1 MQLLSKIKIKLLL
14 NFLANIKLSKR
25 QFYTPKNKPKQI
37 VINYG
42 GTMLMKTMKVLAG
55 GFSILLIVFCF
66 NSFLLAQGKG
76 NIKGTVTDKDNNPIP
91 FANIVVVGTTTG
103 AAADSK
109 GDYTISNLDAKNYT
123 LKASS
128 VGYKTETADVTVQA
142 GRTIEQNFRLG
153 KDLLN
158 LNEVVVTGV
167 VAPLSKMKST
177 VAISTITPRDLEQM
191 QPRSTEEILRYVP
204 GFTRIESSGGE
215 VNENIS
221 MRGILGVEYVMF
233 MEDGLPVFP
242 TMHTFFMNA
251 DNLFRPD
258 LNIQK
263 VEVVRGG
270 NSALFGSNTPG
281 AIINFI
287 NKTGG
292 NETKGIM
299 KWSAATQGYARYDF
313 DVNGP
318 ITDNWRYNVGGF
330 YRYDHGVRDPGFPG
344 ISGGQLKGN
353 ITRLFDNGFVRLSLK
368 YINDRNQ
375 FILDLPFQGTDNPDY
390 VSGLSD
396 YVSMNTPE
404 GNDISV
410 PTPDGRLN
418 LPLDHGLYT
427 NAYWLTADVAFNFE
441 NGWGI
446 ENAAQIMSN
455 NQEWN
460 AILPF
465 DVMTVDNFK
474 ASLNLPAGYNAELFY
489 THPDNGQT
497 MESFSTPNGLIAP
510 GGEWHVNKPISAFQ
524 DQFQLKK
531 SIGQNNF
538 SLGIYFA
545 NYSQTNNWYFTNITT
560 DVRDIP
566 KFLDII
572 AVNPNTADTLYYSK
586 NGFTNYMSNYVNGTG
601 RTTIF
606 SGVLGGSLQLTDQ
619 LRADLGIRYEWDQ
632 FNQSAENTAT
642 MNLDGNNKT
651 MYDNNF
657 LWGNNS
663 YRHFSKWIQDYAAS
677 IGLNYSINDN
687 YSVYVQGSRAY
698 KMPALDE
705 FLNATSQAQAD
716 IFEDRQI
723 LAGEAGIKYSSPI
736 LGYTL
741 DGFYT
746 VLKNITSQGAVVDPN
761 TGQTIWLVTT
771 SPQNRSYGLE
781 LELSTEPAEGFRI
794 LGNGTLLRAEL
805 GKGAGADIGSLL
817 NGVPAFIGNIS
828 GTYSYSN
835 WTLLADYHFVG
846 IRYTD
851 ISSGTN
857 LPPYGYINLGLS
869 YSIPNSGVTINAN
882 LLNATMSKGL
892 EEGNPRKLLFAGG
905 PTPMYLARPILPTRF
920 SLDASYR
927 F

>member
-1 MQLLSKIKIKLLL
+1 M
-14 NFLANIKLSKR
+14 F
-25 QFYTPKNKPKQI
+25 
-37 VINYG
+37 V
-42 GTMLMKTMKVLAG
+42 KTTKVLG
-55 GFSILLIVFCF
+55 EVFSILLLVFCF
-66 NSFLLAQGKG
+66 NSFLIAQGKG
-76 NIKGTVTDKDNNPIP
+76 NIKGKVVDKNNNPVS
-91 FANIVVVGTTTG
+91 FANIVVEGTMTG

-109 GDYTISNLDAKNYT
+109 GDYTISNLNAGTYT

-128 VGYKTETADVTVQA
+128 VGYKTDTASVTVEA
-142 GRTIEQNFRLG
+142 GRTTEQNFTLG
-153 KDLLN
+153 SDLLN

-177 VAISTITPRDLEQM
+177 VAISTLTPRDLEQM
-191 QPRSTEEILRYVP
+191 QPRSTTEILRYVP

-215 VNENIS
+215 VNENIG

-287 NKTGG
+287 DKTGG
-292 NETKGIM
+292 TDTKGVM
-299 KWSAATQGYARYDF
+299 KWTAATQGYARYDF
-313 DVNGP
+313 NVNGP

-330 YRYDHGVRDPGFPG
+330 YRYDHGVRDPGFSG
-344 ISGGQLKGN
+344 ISGGQLKAN
-353 ITRLFDNGFVRLSLK
+353 VSRLMDNGFIRLSLK

-375 FILDLPFQGTDNPDY
+375 FILDLPFQGTTSPDY

-396 YVSMNTPE
+396 YVSMNTDE

-427 NAYWLTADVAFNFE
+427 QAYWLTADVGFNFE

-465 DVMTVDNFK
+465 DVMTVANFK
-474 ASLNLPAGYNAELFY
+474 AGLNLPAGYNAELFY
-489 THPDNGQT
+489 TNPNNGLT
-497 MESFSTPNGLIAP
+497 SESFNTPNGLIAP
-510 GGEWHVNKPISAFQ
+510 GGEWHVSKPLSAFQ

-531 SIGQNNF
+531 SFGPHNF

-545 NYSQTNNWYFTNITT
+545 NYSQINNWYFTNITT

-572 AVNPNTADTLYYSK
+572 AVNGADTLYYSK
-586 NGFTNYMSNYVNGTG
+586 NGFSNYMSNYVNGTG

-632 FNQSAENTAT
+632 FNQSSENTAT
-642 MNLDGNNKT
+642 RDLDGNSKT
-651 MYDNNF
+651 LYDNQF

-663 YRHFSKWIQDYAAS
+663 YRHFNKWLQDYAAS
-677 IGLNYSINDN
+677 IGLNYSVNDN
-687 YSVYVQGSRAY
+687 YAFYVQGSRAY

-705 FLNATSQAQAD
+705 FLNATSQAQTD
-716 IFEDRQI
+716 VFEDRQV
-723 LAGEAGIKYSSPI
+723 LGGEAGIKYTSPV

-741 DGFYT
+741 DAFYT
-746 VLKNITSQGAVVDPN
+746 VLKNITSQGAVIDPV
-761 TGQTIWLVTT
+761 TKQTIWLVTT

-781 LELSTEPAEGFRI
+781 LEISAAPFEGLRL
-794 LGNGTLLRAEL
+794 LGNGTLIRAEQ
-805 GKGAGADIGSLL
+805 GSGAGADIGSLL

-828 GTYSYSN
+828 GTYSVNN

-846 IRYTD
+846 IRYSD
-851 ISSGTN
+851 VSAGTN

-869 YSIPNSGVTINAN
+869 YSIPNSGVMINAN

-892 EEGNPRKLLFAGG
+892 EEGNPRQVLSAAGQ
-905 PTPMYLARPILPTRF
+905 TSMYLARPILPTRF
-920 SLDASYR
+920 SLDLSYT

>member
-1 MQLLSKIKIKLLL
+1 MFIK
-14 NFLANIKLSKR
+14 
-25 QFYTPKNKPKQI
+25 T
-37 VINYG
+37 
-42 GTMLMKTMKVLAG
+42 TKVLAG
-55 GFSILLIVFCF
+55 VFSILLLVCCF

-76 NIKGTVTDKDNNPIP
+76 NIKGKVMDENNNPVP
-91 FANIVVVGTTTG
+91 FANIVVEGTITG
-103 AAADSK
+103 AASDSK
-109 GDYTISNLDAKNYT
+109 GDYVISNLDAKTYT

-128 VGYKTETADVTVQA
+128 VGYKTDTANVTVVA
-142 GRTIEQNFRLG
+142 GQTVVQNFKLSR
-153 KDLLN
+153 DLLN

-177 VAISTITPRDLEQM
+177 VAISTITPRELEQV
-191 QPRSTEEILRYVP
+191 QPRSTTEILRYVP

-287 NKTGG
+287 DKTGG

-299 KWSAATQGYARYDF
+299 KWSAATQGFARFDF

-344 ISGGQLKGN
+344 ISGGQLKAN
-353 ITRLFDNGFVRLSLK
+353 VTRLLDNGFIRLSAK

-375 FILDLPFQGTDNPDY
+375 FILDLPFQGTDNPNY

-396 YVSMNTPE
+396 YVSMNTAE
-404 GNDISV
+404 GNNVSV

-465 DVMTVDNFK
+465 DVMTVGDYYN
-474 ASLNLPAGYNAELFY
+474 SLNLPSGSQKYLYY
-489 THPDNGQT
+489 TNSDLGIDKMP
-497 MESFSTPNGLIAP
+497 FSTPNNLISP
-510 GGEWHVNKPISAFQ
+510 GGEWHVEKPISAFQ

-531 SIGQNNF
+531 SFGPHNF

-545 NYSQTNNWYFTNITT
+545 NYAQTNRWYFTNILT
-560 DVRDIP
+560 DVRDIS
-566 KFLDII
+566 KFLDLVV
-572 AVNPNTADTLYYSK
+572 VNGTDTTYYTK
-586 NGFTNYMSNYVNGTG
+586 DGFSNYMSNYVNGSG

-632 FNQSAENTAT
+632 FNQSAENTSSV
-642 MNLDGNNKT
+642 NLDGKSNT
-651 MYDNNF
+651 LYDNSV

-663 YRHFSKWIQDYAAS
+663 YRHFDKWLQDYAAS

-687 YSVYVQGSRAY
+687 YAVYVQGSRAY

-705 FLNATSQAQAD
+705 FLNATSQAQANV
-716 IFEDRQI
+716 FEDRQV
-723 LAGEAGIKYSSPI
+723 LAGEAGIKYSSPV

-741 DGFYT
+741 DAFYT

-781 LELSTEPAEGFRI
+781 LELSAAPIEGLRI

-828 GTYSYSN
+828 GTYSVN
-835 WTLLADYHFVG
+835 DWTLLADYHFVG

-857 LPPYGYINLGLS
+857 LPPYGYVNFGLS
-869 YSIPNSGVTINAN
+869 YTIPNSGVTINAN

-892 EEGNPRKLLFAGG
+892 EEGNPRKLLFTGG

-920 SLDASYR
+920 SLDASYS

>member
-1 MQLLSKIKIKLLL
+1 MFVKTTNVL
-14 NFLANIKLSKR
+14 
-25 QFYTPKNKPKQI
+25 
-37 VINYG
+37 G
-42 GTMLMKTMKVLAG
+42 GI
-55 GFSILLIVFCF
+55 F
-66 NSFLLAQGKG
+66 SFLLIFLFFNSNLSAQGKG
-76 NIKGTVTDKDNNPIP
+76 NIKGKIVDNNNNPIP
-91 FANIVVVGTTTG
+91 YVNVVVENTTTG

-109 GDYTISNLDAKNYT
+109 GEYTISNIDEGTYT
-123 LKASS
+123 LKATAI
-128 VGYKTETADVTVQA
+128 GYKTVTAQVTVQA
-142 GRTIEQNFRLG
+142 NRTVMQDFTMSS
-153 KDLLN
+153 DLLN
-158 LNEVVVTGV
+158 MNEVVVTGV

-177 VAISTITPRDLEQM
+177 VAISTLTPRDLEQM
-191 QPRSTEEILRYVP
+191 QPRSTTEILRYVP

-287 NKTGG
+287 DKTGG
-292 NETKGIM
+292 TETKGIM
-299 KWSAATQGYARYDF
+299 KWSAATQAYARYDF

-318 ITDNWRYNVGGF
+318 ITGDWRYNVGGF

-344 ISGGQLKGN
+344 ISGGQLKAN
-353 ITRLFDNGFVRLSLK
+353 VSKLMDNGFIRFSLK

-375 FILDLPFQGTDNPDY
+375 FILDLPFQGTTNPDY

-396 YVSMNTPE
+396 YVSMNTDE

-427 NAYWLTADVAFNFE
+427 NAYWLTADVGFNFE

-465 DVMTVDNFK
+465 DVMTKDAFIN
-474 ASLNLPAGYNAELFY
+474 SLNLPSGYNAELFY
-489 THPDNGQT
+489 THPDNGLAAQT
-497 MESFSTPNGLIAP
+497 FNTPNNLIAP

-524 DQFQLKK
+524 DQFQVKK
-531 SIGQNNF
+531 SFGPHNF

-545 NYSQTNNWYFTNITT
+545 NYSQINNWYFTNITT

-566 KFLDII
+566 KFLDIVAI
-572 AVNPNTADTLYYSK
+572 KPGADTLYYSK
-586 NGFTNYMSNYVNGTG
+586 NGFTNFMSNYVNGTG

-606 SGVLGGSLQLTDQ
+606 SSVLGGSIQITDQ

-632 FNQSAENTAT
+632 FNQSTENTST
-642 MNLDGNNKT
+642 LNLDGDT
-651 MYDNNF
+651 TTLYDNNF

-663 YRHFSKWIQDYAAS
+663 YRHFSRWIQDYAAS
-677 IGLNYSINDN
+677 VGLNYSINDN

-705 FLNATSQAQAD
+705 FLNAASQAQTNV
-716 IFEDRQI
+716 FEDRQI
-723 LAGEAGIKYSSPI
+723 LSGEAGIKYTSPL

-741 DGFYT
+741 DIFWT
-746 VLKNITSQGAVVDPN
+746 KLKNITGQGAVVDPN

-771 SPQNRSYGLE
+771 SPQNISKGIE
-781 LELSTEPAEGFRI
+781 LELSTTPFEGLRI
-794 LGNGTLLRAEL
+794 MANGTALEATL
-805 GKGAGADIGSLL
+805 GTGAGADIGSLI
-817 NGVPAFIGNIS
+817 NGVPGFIGNIS
-828 GTYSYSN
+828 GTYTFDN
-835 WTLLADYHFVG
+835 LTLLADYHFVG

-851 ISSGTN
+851 AASGTN
-857 LPPYGYINLGLS
+857 LPPYGYLNLGLS
-869 YSIPNSGVTINAN
+869 YNVPNSGITIDAN
-882 LLNATMSKGL
+882 LSNALMSKGL
-892 EEGNPRKLLFAGG
+892 EEGNPRKILFAGG
-905 PTPMYLARPILPTRF
+905 PTPMYLARPILPRRF
-920 SLDASYR
+920 FLDLIYS